1 MAKKDFT
8 NISTQRVYAEIQE
21 ATAEQEILEIQETP
35 AEFNKPEEQ
44 ETQEAQE
51 KQRKSRKTYT
61 EEQAQ
66 AARMTGKTAGLKGV
80 KLQRINMG
88 FTPDVYDYIRTMA
101 RVSGLTM
108 TDFVNKALREHLEQH
123 QGVYDKA
130 IEFKNS
136 L

>member
-21 ATAEQEILEIQETP
+21 ATAEQEILETQQTP
-35 AEFNKPEEQ
+35 AEFDKPEE
-44 ETQEAQE
+44 QE

-66 AARMTGKTAGLKGV
+66 AARMAGKTAGLKGV

-123 QGVYDKA
+123 QGVYDRA